1 MAGYPQRETSGLIAR
16 RLTVMQLLPELEVG
30 GVERGTLEIAA
41 ALCRAGHR
49 ALVVCAP
56 GRLVEELESCGAE
69 HISLAIGEKR
79 IGSLRHVRSLRKL
92 IVERQVDIV
101 HARSRLPAWLG
112 HLACKRL
119 SDVARPAWVTTVHG
133 PYSVNPYSRI
143 MVTGEVVIAI
153 SEFIKRYIV
162 DSYRGIEAHRIEMI
176 PRGVDRNKFHF
187 GFTPPTAWMS
197 AWQADHPALA
207 GKALLTLPARLTR
220 WKGQLDFIEMIAR
233 LRRRDA
239 NVHGLIA
246 GAAHRGRGSFED
258 ELKHAVQRLG
268 LARDITFLGHRRDL
282 REILAISDIAYSL
295 AREPEAF
302 GRTTVEALSLG
313 TPVIGFEHGG
323 TVEIL
328 RSVFPQGLVNVGDV
342 AAAADLTAQLLES
355 QPQLPREHPFTLTR
369 MQDATLSVYQ
379 RLSHHQRV

>member
-1 MAGYPQRETSGLIAR
+1 MAGNRRRETPGLIAHP
-16 RLTVMQLLPELEVG
+16 LTVMQLLPELEVG
-30 GVERGTLEIAA
+30 GVERGTIEIAD
-41 ALCRAGHR
+41 ALCRAGYR

-69 HISLAIGEKR
+69 HIPLAIGEKR
-79 IGSLRHVRSLRKL
+79 IGSLRHVRALRKL
-92 IVERQVDIV
+92 IVDRHVDIV

-162 DSYRGIEAHRIEMI
+162 DSYPRIEARRIEVI
-176 PRGVDRNKFHF
+176 PRGVDRNKFHL
-187 GFTPPTAWMS
+187 GYTPPTEWMS
-197 AWQADHPALA
+197 AWQAEYPALA

-239 NVHGLIA
+239 HVHGLIA

-258 ELKHAVQRLG
+258 ELKHTVQRLG

-295 AREPEAF
+295 TREPEAF

-323 TVEIL
+323 TAEIL
-328 RSVFPQGLVNVGDV
+328 KRIFPPGLVDVGDV
-342 AAAADLTAQLLES
+342 AAAADLTAQLLKS
-355 QPQLPREHPFTLTR
+355 RTPLPREHPYTLAR

-379 RLSHHQRV
+379 RLLHHQRL